1 MRRATAMRLVI
12 ALAGFASDP
21 AAAQHRGADRPHR
34 RGTIERLRFGVPP
47 PPATTLRPADDGII
61 HWNTPNKDGNLGGP
75 GTGGGGG
82 GGG

>member
-1 MRRATAMRLVI
+1 MIALLIRLFTAALMISASTVADAQRGRTRRAAPQ
-12 ALAGFASDP
+12 AK
-21 AAAQHRGADRPHR
+21 
-34 RGTIERLRFGVPP
+34 IEAPQFRYPLPS
-47 PPATTLRPADDGII
+47 TTVLRPPSDGII

>member
-1 MRRATAMRLVI
+1 MRGAAVRWFVV
-12 ALAGFASDP
+12 ALAGFWSTEAFARRHRASSTSP
-21 AAAQHRGADRPHR
+21 RGAIAAPPFSSLRPP
-34 RGTIERLRFGVPP
+34 T
-47 PPATTLRPADDGII
+47 TTLRPPDDGII

>member
-1 MRRATAMRLVI
+1 MTGAAIRWLVV
-12 ALAGFASDP
+12 ALAGFVSTEAVARRSRASSP
-21 AAAQHRGADRPHR
+21 APRGATAFSPSAFPRPPNTAPR
-34 RGTIERLRFGVPP
+34 PP
-47 PPATTLRPADDGII
+47 GDGII